1 MFLGSIKSSRKSG
14 FAILGSKTGQKTL
27 RVPKVLWKHPE
38 CPDRAQK
45 LQVSTWDKFP
55 LDYGTF
61 FGSWSFFRLIQ
72 PRFGIGNMHFGIGNM
87 KKNVF
92 TNSVLFHPKWSKNDL
107 DTIGIGLGLDFYYL
121 FHFLV
126 AKITSLGSEK
136 SYFWG
141 RKNIFASIFLSHPKW
156 CKNNPNTM
164 GISLGSVFVTFW
176 TFSLRK

>member
-1 MFLGSIKSSRKSG
+1 MSR
-14 FAILGSKTGQKTL
+14 LCSKVAGEYL
-27 RVPKVLWKHPE
+27 R
-38 CPDRAQK
+38 
-45 LQVSTWDKFP
+45 QVSFGLWNVFWQLIIFSTHTASIWDRE
-55 LDYGTF
+55 YA
-61 FGSWSFFRLIQ
+61 FRD
-72 PRFGIGNMHFGIGNM
+72 RKYE

-107 DTIGIGLGLDFYYL
+107 DTIGIGLGSDFYYL

-156 CKNNPNTM
+156 CKKNPNTM
-164 GISLGSVFVTFW
+164 GISLGSVFVTFL
-176 TFSLRK
+176 TFSLGK